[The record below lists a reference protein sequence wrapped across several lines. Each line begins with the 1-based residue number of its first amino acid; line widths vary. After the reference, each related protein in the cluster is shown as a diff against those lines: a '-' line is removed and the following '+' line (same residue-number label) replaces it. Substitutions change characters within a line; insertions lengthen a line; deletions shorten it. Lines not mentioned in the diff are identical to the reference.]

1 MVCAPVFDPDR
12 LSAKI
17 YNFIDNIF
25 QSPIDF
31 IPPEDHN
38 QFSIQT
44 VEDPKVEALRV
55 YWSYIQG
62 MLINL
67 GEMTL
72 ERMHTML
79 NTFVQAPNKFEHS
92 PEELREFLMLMVKQ
106 EKVEFRAGI
115 FKLKS

>member
-1 MVCAPVFDPDR
+1 
-12 LSAKI
+12 
-17 YNFIDNIF
+17 
-25 QSPIDF
+25 
-31 IPPEDHN
+31 
-38 QFSIQT
+38 
-44 VEDPKVEALRV
+44 
-55 YWSYIQG
+55 

-92 PEELREFLMLMVKQ
+92 PEELREFLMLMVKE

-115 FKLKS
+115 FKLKR